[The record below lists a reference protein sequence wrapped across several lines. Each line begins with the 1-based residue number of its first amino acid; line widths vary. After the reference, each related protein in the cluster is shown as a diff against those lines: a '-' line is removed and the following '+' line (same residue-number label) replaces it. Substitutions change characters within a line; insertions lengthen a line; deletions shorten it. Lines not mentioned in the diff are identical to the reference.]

1 MKLRNE
7 FVCAVVFLGGVDV
20 NNLIVREAGSDD
32 KKPQVPEELELLVRG
47 LEASSAKL
55 PNVFTYSYTSFC
67 G

>member
-1 MKLRNE
+1 
-7 FVCAVVFLGGVDV
+7 VFLGGVDV